1 MSHSCDSHV
10 THATPTPGVQ
20 WFELLSV
27 PCSRLGMAVF
37 GSIAVAYRI
46 KMVSSLH
53 SLPSPLL
60 WVYCDV
66 VCLSSAQY
74 QCCERPYLPTAANV
88 SCLLCFLLSL
98 LNPLHVEYEISVRQ
112 LESLS
117 LSLSSPHIS
126 LPLLPPQVVL
136 SSLVFLLIQPD
147 GRLFPLT
154 SSLFLAP
161 SLLSAAAILYILA
174 GGKIIPRTLSAVG
187 KGPPLLLASRSH
199 IVLIPPFLKWSL

>member
-10 THATPTPGVQ
+10 THATPTSGVQ

-46 KMVSSLH
+46 KMVSSLQP
-53 SLPSPLL
+53 LPPSFL
-60 WVYCDV
+60 WVYCDI

-74 QCCERPYLPTAANV
+74 QCCERPYLPMAANV

-117 LSLSSPHIS
+117 LSLSLSLLPSHLSSSPSSAGSAVLPCVPADPTRRPSLSPH
-126 LPLLPPQVVL
+126 L
-136 SSLVFLLIQPD
+136 
-147 GRLFPLT
+147 
-154 SSLFLAP
+154 
-161 SLLSAAAILYILA
+161 
-174 GGKIIPRTLSAVG
+174 
-187 KGPPLLLASRSH
+187 
-199 IVLIPPFLKWSL
+199 